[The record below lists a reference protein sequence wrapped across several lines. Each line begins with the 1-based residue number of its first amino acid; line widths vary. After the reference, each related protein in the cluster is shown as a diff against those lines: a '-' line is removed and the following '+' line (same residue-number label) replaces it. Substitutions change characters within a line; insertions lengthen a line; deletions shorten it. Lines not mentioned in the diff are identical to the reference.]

1 MCLDFNNLDE
11 LELMTKWVEK
21 DPDNEL
27 FWAKL
32 KPDAPEKFKK
42 LFEEVKKRFTEKRYT
57 LAPRT
62 RQMHST

>member
-1 MCLDFNNLDE
+1 MCLDLNNPDE

-21 DPDNEL
+21 DPDNKL

-42 LFEEVKKRFTEKRYT
+42 LFEEVKKRFTERK
-57 LAPRT
+57 
-62 RQMHST
+62 